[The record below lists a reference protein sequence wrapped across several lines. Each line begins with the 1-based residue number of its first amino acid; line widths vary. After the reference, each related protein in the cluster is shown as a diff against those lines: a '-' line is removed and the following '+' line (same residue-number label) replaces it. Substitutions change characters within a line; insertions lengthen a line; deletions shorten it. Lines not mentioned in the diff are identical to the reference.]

1 VRTDRLQQEYGVE
14 LRWTVFPLHP
24 ETPEEGM
31 ELAELFAGRE
41 AMISEMQSRLRKLAV
56 TERLPLAERTRT
68 CNSRRA
74 QELGKWA
81 EAQGMGDHFRK
92 AVYRAYFAEGR
103 NIAKMEELVRIVESV
118 NLSGDEAR
126 AVLAAGSFS
135 AAVDADWQR
144 AVKLGITAVPTHLC
158 NAKRL
163 EGFAPYVDFVRL
175 ITTKKE

>member
-1 VRTDRLQQEYGVE
+1 MRTDRLQQEYEVE

-41 AMISEMQSRLRKLAV
+41 EQIKSMQVRLRQLAAV
-56 TERLPLAERTRT
+56 EGLPLAERTRT

-81 EAQGMGDHFRK
+81 EAQGKGDLCRK
-92 AVYRAYFAEGR
+92 AVYRAYFVDGR
-103 NIAKMEELVRIVESV
+103 NIAKVDELVQIAEAVS
-118 NLSGDEAR
+118 LPGDEAR
-126 AVLAAGSFS
+126 AVITTGSFA

-144 AVKLGITAVPTHLC
+144 AGELGITAVPSHLC
-158 NAKRL
+158 AGKRL
-163 EGFAPYVDFVRL
+163 VGFGSYDDFVRL
-175 ITTKKE
+175 IGKG